1 MLLDFVAFTNYAN
14 LKMSGADEYTVQVN
28 GKSFQTRKEQI
39 SIPLLDEINAISI
52 YTNQLYQGKYRETI
66 YLGTTPI
73 IYPDPVGNSVSI
85 DLKTLTI
92 DKNEIAIFTEAGVL
106 VHSNNYKVEQAINEI
121 NTSSLRSG
129 IYFLRLKNDNFN
141 KSFKLL
147 KQ

>member
-1 MLLDFVAFTNYAN
+1 MSVAA
-14 LKMSGADEYTVQVN
+14 EYTVQVN

-52 YTNQLYQGKYRETI
+52 STNQLCQGKYRETI
-66 YLGTTPI
+66 YLRTSPI
-73 IYPDPVGNSVSI
+73 IYPNPVGNSVSI

-92 DKNEIAIFTEAGVL
+92 DKIEIAIFTEAGVL
-106 VHSNNYKVEQAINEI
+106 VHSDNYKVEQSIIET
-121 NTSSLRSG
+121 NTSLLCSG
-129 IYFLRLKNDNFN
+129 IYFLRLKNHNFN